1 MKAGSAQSF
10 VGDLEILYQAGTVGG
25 LSDRELLGHFIAR
38 ADSVG
43 RRAFEAIVSRHGP
56 MVLAVCRRVLRDE
69 HTAEDAFQA
78 TFLALALK
86 AGMIRNRDSLG
97 SWLHGVAARISR
109 RAREIPRRRGEHV
122 IEHARLTSHS
132 SAESDALAVELRS
145 VLDEEV
151 NRLPT
156 AYRVAVVLCYLE
168 GKTQED
174 VARELG
180 WTKGTVSGRLARA
193 KDLLRARLDRRGFAP
208 SAGLMTM
215 LLPNQRGAITVPPA
229 LANST
234 VRAALGLAL
243 GPPETIV
250 ASRSVLELARGAV
263 RAMLVARLKLAMAAG
278 LLLSIAVATTLAQS
292 GGPTALNGQGQ
303 GQGGENRTAPPL
315 NHPATVQ
322 TATPKT
328 LEPKLPQHAVARL
341 GTTRLR
347 HTHWVTNVAFAPDDH
362 TVASAGADG
371 SVRFW
376 DLATGEPATKLQVIK
391 ESGPFR
397 EVIAQS
403 VAYSPDGCT
412 LAIGRQG
419 GLVQLWDLT
428 KGKERVRFQAHKDI
442 VWGIEFAPDGL
453 TFATAG
459 DQDPFV
465 RVWNVATGR
474 ENRTLEFDAGPIFYP
489 SLAFSPDGKFLAL
502 GASSRNS
509 DSRAIYVWSPGAES
523 KPTIIRDAHRGRL
536 VNLAFAPNG
545 KIISCGWGARR
556 VRDPQGNKPDELSIP
571 QIRIWDA
578 VSGQKLTEL
587 DPGAIEGMSG
597 LALSRDGTT
606 LVSVHRD
613 RLLVWNLPA
622 GTITRTVAIASEKTP
637 GKRCPGIAISSDG
650 KTVAVNRGDETV
662 RLWDLATAK
671 PLFHQDN
678 AHESVIRSV
687 AIAPN
692 GGLVATGDDN
702 GVVHLWDATRA
713 KIVRRLELGSRV
725 WAVRFSPDG
734 QAVAAAG
741 DAADS
746 HNGEGTHGIVRIWG
760 LDAFSLRRELR
771 LELPAILFEYSP
783 DGRKVAV
790 ASDVINVFD
799 LATGKKEAQLAGD
812 DGEIR
817 AIAFARDGKTLA
829 SAGRDMKFRFW
840 DLATSRLTREIA
852 IEGHRHATSV
862 TQPTIPDTLAFAVF
876 GPDLATAA
884 SSGFGDQLLAWDLRA
899 GRPTRT
905 ISLETYGGASL
916 ALSPDGRLLAAAVTF
931 MSADDGH
938 EPAAV
943 SDASIRI
950 WDLATKRELLRL
962 KPRTTECWP
971 LAFSP
976 DGKTLVSGGT
986 DTTAIVWDIRAA
998 YDALEQPRE

>member
-1 MKAGSAQSF
+1 MKTGSAQSF
-10 VGDLEILYQAGTVGG
+10 VGDLEILYQEGTVGG
-25 LSDRELLGHFIAR
+25 LTDCELLGLFTAA

-69 HTAEDAFQA
+69 HTVEDAFQA

-86 AGMIRNRDSLG
+86 AGTIRNRDSLG
-97 SWLHGVAARISR
+97 SWLHGVAARLSR
-109 RAREIPRRRGEHV
+109 RAREMSRRRGECAL
-122 IEHARLTSHS
+122 EHSNPTSHS
-132 SAESDALAVELRS
+132 SAETDALAVELRS

-151 NRLPT
+151 NRLPNT
-156 AYRVAVVLCYLE
+156 YRVAVVLCYLE

-193 KDLLRARLDRRGFAP
+193 KDLLRARLNRRGFAP
-208 SAGLMTM
+208 SAGQLPM
-215 LLPNQRGAITVPPA
+215 LLPLQQGSITVPAA

-234 VRAALGLAL
+234 ARAALGLAL
-243 GPPETIV
+243 GRPETIV

-263 RAMLVARLKLAMAAG
+263 RAMLMARLKLTTAAG
-278 LLLSIAVATTLAQS
+278 LLLSIAVATTLAQT
-292 GGPTALNGQGQ
+292 GGLPVQHGQGP
-303 GQGGENRTAPPL
+303 GGERRTAPPL
-315 NHPATVQ
+315 IHPATVQ
-322 TATPKT
+322 TAATKTP
-328 LEPKLPQHAVARL
+328 ERKLPQHALARL

-347 HTHWVTNVAFAPDDH
+347 HLHWVTNVAFAPDGH

-376 DLATGEPATKLQVIK
+376 DLATGEPAANLPVIK

-397 EVIAQS
+397 EVIAQT
-403 VAYSPDGCT
+403 VAYSPDGSV
-412 LAIGRQG
+412 LAIGRQS
-419 GLVQLWDLT
+419 GLVQIWDL
-428 KGKERVRFQAHKDI
+428 KNGKERTRFQAHKEI

-459 DQDPFV
+459 DQGPFV
-465 RVWNVATGR
+465 RVWDVATGR
-474 ENRTLEFDAGPIFYP
+474 ENRTLEFDEGPIFYP
-489 SLAFSPDGKFLAL
+489 SLAFSADGKYLAL
-502 GASSRNS
+502 GTSSRNS
-509 DSRAIYVWSPGAES
+509 DSNTIYIWGPDAES

-545 KIISCGWGARR
+545 TIVSCGWGARR

-571 QIRIWDA
+571 QIRVWDA
-578 VSGQKLTEL
+578 ISGQKLTDL
-587 DPGAIEGMSG
+587 DPGAIDGMSG
-597 LALSRDGTT
+597 LALARDGTT

-613 RLLVWNLPA
+613 RLLVWNRST
-622 GTITRTVAIASEKTP
+622 GTITHSVAIASEKTP

-662 RLWDLATAK
+662 RLWDLASGE
-671 PLFHQDN
+671 PLFHQVN
-678 AHESVIRSV
+678 AHESVVRGV

-702 GVVHLWDATRA
+702 GVVHLWDAARA
-713 KIVRRLELGSRV
+713 TVVRRLELGSRV

-734 QAVAAAG
+734 RTVAAAG
-741 DAADS
+741 DATNS
-746 HNGEGTHGIVRIWG
+746 QNGEGTHGIVRLWDLG
-760 LDAFSLRRELR
+760 NFSLRRELQ
-771 LELPAILFEYSP
+771 LELPAILLEYSP
-783 DGRKVAV
+783 DGRKIAV

-799 LATGKKEAQLAGD
+799 LATGKKEAQLPGD

-829 SAGRDMKFRFW
+829 SAGRDTKFRFW
-840 DLATSRLTREIA
+840 DLVTSQLTREIA
-852 IEGHRHATSV
+852 IEGHRRATSV
-862 TQPTIPDTLAFAVF
+862 SQPKLPDTLAFAVF

-884 SSGFGDQLLAWDLRA
+884 TSGFGDQLLAWDLRA
-899 GRPTRT
+899 GRATRT
-905 ISLETYGGASL
+905 IPLETYGGASL
-916 ALSPDGRLLAAAVTF
+916 ALSPDGRLLAAAVTL
-931 MSADDGH
+931 MSSDDGRA
-938 EPAAV
+938 PTAV

-950 WDLATKRELLRL
+950 WNLATKRELLRL
-962 KPRTTECWP
+962 EPRTTECWP

-986 DTTAIVWDIRAA
+986 DTTAIVWDISAA
-998 YDALEQPRE
+998 YDALEQPRN